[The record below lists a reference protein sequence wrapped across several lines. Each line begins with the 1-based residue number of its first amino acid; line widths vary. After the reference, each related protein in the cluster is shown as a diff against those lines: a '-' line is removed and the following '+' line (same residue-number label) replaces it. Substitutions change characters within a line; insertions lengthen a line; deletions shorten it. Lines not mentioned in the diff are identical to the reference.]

1 MEIWNFYFIAKLFLY
16 FGHYIG
22 FHVFANMAFALLLVI
37 PTRHSRL
44 KILRQVLAVPIGIAL
59 FYYDTWLPPFSRLF
73 SHASQLEGFNLTY
86 LIELIGRFI
95 SFPVIA
101 TLALLYA
108 AYFFA
113 QKKLRI
119 STFVFLAML
128 VPLLPVTT
136 KKPDVGTTAP
146 SPGTTYI
153 QSSPG
158 SPETS
163 TNRIYQPSSDEEL
176 TTSLD
181 AFYKNEAKRVVSF
194 APPGKSEAP
203 FDIIFLHICS
213 LSWDDLDF
221 VKEKDNP
228 LFKRFNIV
236 FTNFNSAAS
245 YSGPAAIRVLRGSCG
260 QQKQTGLY
268 EPPSPQCQTFNNL
281 QQVGYEPQLAMNHDG
296 HYDNFLDELG
306 KHGGMKLPPFDTKGA
321 PLYLK
326 SFDGSPVHD
335 DYTVLSKWWE
345 KRLKMPSERVALFYN
360 TISLHDGNRYSDGRY
375 SGNNSNNTM
384 EIYPPRLTRLLGD
397 LDHFLTQLNTSGRRA
412 VVVFIPEHGASIRGD
427 KMQIPGMREIPSPRI
442 SIVPVG
448 IKLIGIPEDPGI
460 KPLIVPHPTSYLAV
474 SKLLSDFIGKT
485 PFSGNIS
492 DLEEYVRNLPSTEF
506 VSENEDIVIMR
517 LGNQYHMR
525 SKDSEWVEYDP
536 SE

>member
-1 MEIWNFYFIAKLFLY
+1 MGLWNFYFIAKLFLY

-37 PTRHSRL
+37 PIQHSRL
-44 KILRQVLAVPIGIAL
+44 RILRQVLAVPTGIAL
-59 FYYDTWLPPFSRLF
+59 FYYDTWLLPFSRLF
-73 SHASQLEGFNLTY
+73 SHASQLEGFNLMY
-86 LIELIGRFI
+86 LMELVGRFI
-95 SFPVIA
+95 SFPVIT

-113 QKKLRI
+113 QKKLRV

-136 KKPDVGTTAP
+136 KKSDVGTTAP
-146 SPGTTYI
+146 SPGTTES
-153 QSSPG
+153 QLPPG
-158 SPETS
+158 SPEAS
-163 TNRIYQPSSDEEL
+163 ANRVSQPASDEEL

-181 AFYKNEAKRVVSF
+181 AFYKHEATRVVSF
-194 APPGKSEAP
+194 APPVKSDAP

-213 LSWDDLDF
+213 LSWDDLSF

-228 LFKRFNIV
+228 LFKRFNII

-268 EPPSPQCQTFNNL
+268 KPSSPQCQTFDNL
-281 QQVGYEPQLAMNHDG
+281 QQAGFEPQLAMNHDG
-296 HYDNFLDELG
+296 HFDNFLAEVL
-306 KHGGMKLPPFDTKGA
+306 KHGGLNMTPFDIKGA
-321 PLYLK
+321 SSYLK
-326 SFDGSPVHD
+326 SFDESPVYD

-375 SGNNSNNTM
+375 SGNNPNNTM
-384 EIYPPRLTRLLGD
+384 EIYPPRLKKLLGD
-397 LDHFLTQLNTSGRRA
+397 IDLFFTRLNTSGRRA

-460 KPLIVPHPTSYLAV
+460 KPLTVPQPTSYLAV

-485 PFSGNIS
+485 PFSGSIP

-506 VSENEDIVIMR
+506 VSENEDIVIVR
-517 LGNQYHMR
+517 RGNQYHMR